1 MRKIS
6 EVVEDIKNK
15 LNEIDNKETCDS
27 EDIYDI
33 DKLVDEIAQ
42 IDFQK
47 TSWLD
52 KELRKIEELLEE

>member
-42 IDFQK
+42 IDLKKQ
-47 TSWLD
+47 TG
-52 KELRKIEELLEE
+52 